1 MAKLKAAALMGPADL
16 PHGGHK
22 ARRTRAGALVE
33 IAIGTAIVVGAFLS
47 IVELARVAAT
57 MQLDS
62 IFSWI

>member
-1 MAKLKAAALMGPADL
+1 MAKLKAMPRI
-16 PHGGHK
+16 PYT
-22 ARRTRAGALVE
+22 RRTRAGALVE
-33 IAIGTAIVVGAFLS
+33 IAVGTAIVVGAVLS

>member
-1 MAKLKAAALMGPADL
+1 MPSIPCTM
-16 PHGGHK
+16 
-22 ARRTRAGALVE
+22 RTRAGTLVE
-33 IAIGTAIVVGAFLS
+33 IAVGTAIVVGAFLS

>member
-1 MAKLKAAALMGPADL
+1 MAKLKSMPRI
-16 PHGGHK
+16 PYT
-22 ARRTRAGALVE
+22 RRARAGTLVE
-33 IAIGTAIVVGAFLS
+33 IAVGTAIVFGAFLS

>member
-1 MAKLKAAALMGPADL
+1 MEVTM
-16 PHGGHK
+16 
-22 ARRTRAGALVE
+22 ARRTRAGTLVE
-33 IAIGTAIVVGAFLS
+33 IAVGTAIVIGAFLT